1 MELLKERRGSVLIL
15 TINRPEVR
23 NALNLAV
30 IQGIGAALDEA
41 SEDAE
46 IGAVVLTAAGD
57 RAFSA
62 GIDLKSFSG
71 GKALEFHDAGRGGI
85 ESYLRFEAESIP
97 KPVIAAVNGLA
108 FGGGLGLMLCCD
120 LAVGADHALFGLPE
134 VRQGLIGGY
143 GLAFVATRVPR
154 AVALEIALTG
164 APIDAH
170 RALALGMLN
179 AVVPAAEVLDGALAL
194 AEKIAE
200 NGPIAVQASKQ
211 VILASRDAKQEEIPV
226 LLRAASD
233 RVYATEDAREG
244 AVAFVEKRKPKWV
257 GR

>member
-41 SEDAE
+41 SGDTE
-46 IGAVVLTAAGD
+46 ISAVVLTATGE

-71 GKALEFHDAGRGGI
+71 GKALEFHDAGKGGI

-154 AVALEIALTG
+154 VVALEIA
-164 APIDAH
+164 ADW
-170 RALALGMLN
+170 RAN
-179 AVVPAAEVLDGALAL
+179 
-194 AEKIAE
+194 
-200 NGPIAVQASKQ
+200 
-211 VILASRDAKQEEIPV
+211 
-226 LLRAASD
+226 
-233 RVYATEDAREG
+233 
-244 AVAFVEKRKPKWV
+244 
-257 GR
+257 

>member
-1 MELLKERRGSVLIL
+1 MELLKERRGSVVIL

-41 SEDAE
+41 SEDSE
-46 IGAVVLTAAGD
+46 ISAVVLTATGD

-108 FGGGLGLMLCCD
+108 LGGGLGLMLCCD
-120 LAVGADHALFGLPE
+120 LAVGADHAVFGLPE

-143 GLAFVATRVPR
+143 GLAYVAARVPR
-154 AVALEIALTG
+154 AVALEIAMTG

-170 RALALGMLN
+170 RALALGILN
-179 AVVPAAEVLDGALAL
+179 AVVPAAEVLDAALAL
-194 AEKIAE
+194 AEKIGE
-200 NGPIAVQASKQ
+200 NGPVAVQASKQ
-211 VILASRDAKQEEIPV
+211 VILAARETKQEEIPT

>member
-120 LAVGADHALFGLPE
+120 LAVGADHALFGLRRFGRGSLGARSG
-134 VRQGLIGGY
+134 VCSNSCS
-143 GLAFVATRVPR
+143 TRWHW
-154 AVALEIALTG
+154 E
-164 APIDAH
+164 
-170 RALALGMLN
+170 
-179 AVVPAAEVLDGALAL
+179 
-194 AEKIAE
+194 
-200 NGPIAVQASKQ
+200 
-211 VILASRDAKQEEIPV
+211 SR
-226 LLRAASD
+226 
-233 RVYATEDAREG
+233 
-244 AVAFVEKRKPKWV
+244 
-257 GR
+257 

>member
-41 SEDAE
+41 SEDPE
-46 IGAVVLTAAGD
+46 ISAVVLTAAGD

-120 LAVGADHALFGLPE
+120 IAVGADHAQFGLPE

-164 APIDAH
+164 APIDAL

-179 AVVPAAEVLDGALAL
+179 AVVPGAEVLDTALAL
-194 AEKIAE
+194 ADKIAE
-200 NGPIAVQASKQ
+200 NGPVAVQASKQ
-211 VILASRDAKQEEIPV
+211 VVLSARDTKQEEIPA

-244 AVAFVEKRKPKWV
+244 AMAFVEKRKPKWV

>member
-154 AVALEIALTG
+154 RW
-164 APIDAH
+164 H
-170 RALALGMLN
+170 W
-179 AVVPAAEVLDGALAL
+179 
-194 AEKIAE
+194 K
-200 NGPIAVQASKQ
+200 
-211 VILASRDAKQEEIPV
+211 SR
-226 LLRAASD
+226 
-233 RVYATEDAREG
+233 
-244 AVAFVEKRKPKWV
+244 
-257 GR
+257 